1 MAIIQIHDLNNI
13 YHRQQPYVFFIYPFY
28 QVKALYSII
37 NIVGFIHIYA
47 YMIKILF
54 LLIYNINI
62 IYIYF
67 HLLNTIYNQ
76 NLYYFTLI
84 II

>member
-1 MAIIQIHDLNNI
+1 MAIIQIRGLRNR

-28 QVKALYSII
+28 QVTTLYSII

-54 LLIYNINI
+54 HLIYNINI

-67 HLLNTIYNQ
+67 HLLNTIYNH